1 MHQDRWG
8 QDVTASSAE
17 AVAAFD
23 ETVLAYLGLR
33 MDTGD
38 VMKTAFGHDPEMPML
53 SITRS
58 YFMQLFCQSGLM
70 GRAQQ
75 AIDGAEAAIAKHGA
89 TRREEMHLETAK
101 TWLAGDFSRACALW
115 DEILQENPRDV
126 LALRLAHFLHF
137 YLGDTQNTRDSVNRV
152 MYAWDPTVPAY
163 GFVKGMQAFGFEE
176 SGNYAAGEAAGR
188 EAVEINGEDC
198 WATHAVAH
206 VMEMTGRH
214 EDGIEWLEGLSGNW
228 GGVNNFKYH
237 TWWHLAMYYLERE
250 DFVKVLALYDT
261 EFRAEPTDDHI
272 DIANAVS
279 MLGRLEM
286 RGVDVGG
293 RWEELGEVCA
303 RHVDDHLYVF
313 HDAHYIWAMAAAGR
327 TDDVAKFLSG
337 LPSAAASDL
346 TEGRVFRD
354 VGVPLS
360 EAIVACVNKQYGKA
374 VDLLAPVRYQV
385 YRIGGSHAQ
394 RDLFAQL
401 LVHAAIADGRFDL
414 ARGLIS
420 ERLERRPGSSLN
432 WRWLGRTL
440 EGLGDN
446 AGASDATKRADE
458 LIAA

>member
-8 QDVTASSAE
+8 QDVTAASAV
-17 AVAAFD
+17 AVAALD

-38 VMKTAFGHDPEMPML
+38 VMKTALGHDPEMPML

-75 AIDGAEAAIAKHGA
+75 AIDAAAAAIAKHSA

-152 MYAWDPTVPAY
+152 MYAWDPSVPAY

-176 SGNYAAGEAAGR
+176 SGNYSAGEAAGR

-250 DFVKVLALYDT
+250 DFAL
-261 EFRAEPTDDHI
+261 
-272 DIANAVS
+272 
-279 MLGRLEM
+279 
-286 RGVDVGG
+286 
-293 RWEELGEVCA
+293 
-303 RHVDDHLYVF
+303 RH
-313 HDAHYIWAMAAAGR
+313 
-327 TDDVAKFLSG
+327 
-337 LPSAAASDL
+337 
-346 TEGRVFRD
+346 
-354 VGVPLS
+354 GVPRGADRRS
-360 EAIVACVNKQYGKA
+360 Y
-374 VDLLAPVRYQV
+374 RY
-385 YRIGGSHAQ
+385 RE
-394 RDLFAQL
+394 
-401 LVHAAIADGRFDL
+401 
-414 ARGLIS
+414 RGFH
-420 ERLERRPGSSLN
+420 
-432 WRWLGRTL
+432 
-440 EGLGDN
+440 
-446 AGASDATKRADE
+446 AGAP
-458 LIAA
+458 

>member
-8 QDVTASSAE
+8 QDVTAASAE
-17 AVAAFD
+17 AVAALD
-23 ETVLAYLGLR
+23 ETVMAYLGLR
-33 MDTGD
+33 QDTGD
-38 VMKTAFGHDPEMPML
+38 VMKTAFRHDPEMPML

-58 YFMQLFCQSGLM
+58 YFMQLFCQNGLM
-70 GRAQQ
+70 VRAQQ

-89 TRREEMHLETAK
+89 TRREAMHLETAK
-101 TWLAGDFSRACALW
+101 TWLVGDFSRACALW
-115 DEILQENPRDV
+115 DEILMENPRDV

-152 MYAWDPTVPAY
+152 MYAWDPSVPAY

-188 EAVEINGEDC
+188 EAVEINNEDC

-214 EDGIEWLEGLSGNW
+214 EEGIDWLEGLARNW
-228 GGVNNFKYH
+228 GGGNNFKYH

-250 DFVKVLALYDT
+250 DYAKVLELYDT
-261 EFRAEPTDDHI
+261 EFRTEPTDDHI

-293 RWEELGEVCA
+293 RWGELGDVCA

-313 HDAHYIWAMAAAGR
+313 HDAHYVWAMASAGR
-327 TDDVAKFLSG
+327 TDDVAKYLVG
-337 LPSAAASDL
+337 LPDAAKSDL
-346 TEGRVFRD
+346 TEGKVFRD
-354 VGVPLS
+354 VGIPLS
-360 EAIVACVNKQYGKA
+360 DAIVAYVNKDYGKA

-401 LVHAAIADGRFDL
+401 LVHVAIADGRYDF

-440 EGLGDN
+440 DGLGDA
-446 AGASDATKRADE
+446 AGAGDAKKRADD